1 MREFQF
7 DVRLTLRAPVLS
19 QASGARA
26 YGVDTAGLRDS
37 SNLPALPGSLIRG
50 NLRHAWK
57 ALRENFPGRNEI
69 PSEDE
74 TKAWFGAESET
85 GTDDEP
91 CRGWARFAEYWTV
104 DKRTVEQRKDKGVRH
119 RIERNQE
126 KGAVESGSLQ
136 VIESPFSTGESV
148 VYSGWIRAWCR
159 DAAEADRLAQ
169 WIRKGLEYVPALGA
183 LKGAGFGRVLKVEV
197 SHQPVPSSPGAASS
211 VDPKVTAFGIV
222 LTLDRPFCFAR
233 SHPPDSNRY
242 ESEDF
247 IPGGA
252 SKGAI
257 ARRLRQS
264 ARDTGP
270 LDHPAFP
277 LLCQYFDVLRFTHA
291 FPAMAANTVRP
302 VMPPLSLMIGPKD
315 ATPDPPDNLY
325 DVALRDGPGLI
336 HNRAP
341 AFSMDWKDKH
351 FGMAYEK
358 CGWGKPPERC
368 LIIRTEI
375 NPKTGTAFKNKLFAT
390 ECVTP
395 DGHRWLANVDLSKV
409 AENDRKQIIEE
420 LEKLLAAG
428 LDRLGK
434 TEAETKKIEILPG
447 CPAPALHSYPLIHN
461 GLAVVTLQSAARLS
475 CPTRGGSCR
484 PMTRSV
490 CLKHIKMPGRS
501 FPATAKPITAWNW
514 CASLPGSNWWA
525 AITSGGASSTT
536 KLPTIRRYSPCPA
549 ACLYCGPSTN
559 RQRKRNSRGGCK
571 AACPSSPPRR
581 EAKTGAG
588 RLIWPPMVTVRSPSI
603 SSCTGI

>member
-1 MREFQF
+1 VCHEGIQF

-50 NLRHAWK
+50 NLRNAWK

-74 TKAWFGAESET
+74 TRAWFGAESET

-91 CRGWARFAEYWTV
+91 CRGRARFAEYWTA

-136 VIESPFSTGESV
+136 VIESPFSAGESV

-264 ARDTGP
+264 ARDTDP

-277 LLCQYFDVLRFTHA
+277 QLCQYFDVLRFTHA

-302 VMPPLSLMIGPKD
+302 VMPPLSLMTGPKD

-325 DVALRDGPGLI
+325 DVALKDGPGLI

-368 LIIRTEI
+368 VPRSIQRRGPPL
-375 NPKTGTAFKNKLFAT
+375 KTS
-390 ECVTP
+390 CSRP
-395 DGHRWLANVDLSKV
+395 
-409 AENDRKQIIEE
+409 
-420 LEKLLAAG
+420 
-428 LDRLGK
+428 
-434 TEAETKKIEILPG
+434 
-447 CPAPALHSYPLIHN
+447 
-461 GLAVVTLQSAARLS
+461 SA
-475 CPTRGGSCR
+475 
-484 PMTRSV
+484 
-490 CLKHIKMPGRS
+490 
-501 FPATAKPITAWNW
+501 
-514 CASLPGSNWWA
+514 
-525 AITSGGASSTT
+525 
-536 KLPTIRRYSPCPA
+536 
-549 ACLYCGPSTN
+549 
-559 RQRKRNSRGGCK
+559 
-571 AACPSSPPRR
+571 
-581 EAKTGAG
+581 
-588 RLIWPPMVTVRSPSI
+588 
-603 SSCTGI
+603 